1 MIQIED
7 DDAVIAVAHKII
19 YGTKKA
25 DMTPAKKIGIII
37 ATGKAPEDE
46 EEYEEE
52 MFSLSE
58 LRELADYLTTYCKHH
73 EGYDEYEQED

>member
-19 YGTKKA
+19 HGTKKA

-37 ATGKAPEDE
+37 ATGKAPE
-46 EEYEEE
+46 EEYEED

-58 LRELADYLTTYCKHH
+58 LRELADYLTIYCKHH
-73 EGYDEYEQED
+73 GGDDEYEQED